1 MTFRINLVTVSWNG
15 QGLMGYPRKNPNEG
29 LRMYFFER
37 DPWNFK
43 ICHCTLGNSR
53 ENEASPREIPQNCV
67 TLNRISK
74 TRNQEAWMFH
84 MIFSW
89 SSLEILLH
97 FLLNPGI
104 CTSFFYNTP
113 GNFMFSIPRVWIFS
127 EIAQYSS
134 ENLQC
139 SDYLK
144 MHLSFRKLLSHLGMI
159 WSLVHPFRTTFP

>member
-1 MTFRINLVTVSWNG
+1 MEC
-15 QGLMGYPRKNPNEG
+15 QGLIGYPKKNPNEG

-43 ICHCTLGNSR
+43 ICHCTLGNFR
-53 ENEASPREIPQNCV
+53 ENEASLLEIPQNCV
-67 TLNRISK
+67 TLNKMSK

-89 SSLEILLH
+89 SSLEIPLH

-104 CTSFFYNTP
+104 CTFFFYNTP
-113 GNFMFSIPRVWIFS
+113 GNFMFST
-127 EIAQYSS
+127 QYSS

-144 MHLSFRKLLSHLGMI
+144 MHLSFMKLLSHLGMI
-159 WSLVHPFRTTFP
+159 WSLVQSFRTTFP

>member
-43 ICHCTLGNSR
+43 ICHCTLGNFR
-53 ENEASPREIPQNCV
+53 ENEASLLEIPQNCV
-67 TLNRISK
+67 TLNKMSK

-84 MIFSW
+84 MIFAW
-89 SSLEILLH
+89 SSLEIPLH

-104 CTSFFYNTP
+104 CTFFFYNTP
-113 GNFMFSIPRVWIFS
+113 GNFMFST
-127 EIAQYSS
+127 QYSS

-144 MHLSFRKLLSHLGMI
+144 MHLSFMKLLSHLGMI
-159 WSLVHPFRTTFP
+159 WSLVQSFRTTFP

>member
-1 MTFRINLVTVSWNG
+1 MEC
-15 QGLMGYPRKNPNEG
+15 QGLIGYPRKNPNQG

-43 ICHCTLGNSR
+43 ICHCTLGNFR
-53 ENEASPREIPQNCV
+53 ENEASPLEIPQNCV
-67 TLNRISK
+67 TLNKMSK

-89 SSLEILLH
+89 SSLEIPLH

-104 CTSFFYNTP
+104 FTFFFYNTP
-113 GNFMFSIPRVWIFS
+113 GNFMFSTPRVWIFS

-144 MHLSFRKLLSHLGMI
+144 MHLSFMKLLSHLGMI
-159 WSLVHPFRTTFP
+159 WSLVQSFRTTFP